1 MDKET
6 LVAADLDTGDRLIEE
21 LEKAGYPAE
30 AVFWLYDSD
39 PGRWSL
45 WVSTPRASLDLQGA
59 YMAMRDIVAKLNAEI
74 ARIAATGCGQDR
86 PNRCSMPRAPATQ
99 AEGR

>member
-1 MDKET
+1 MSSIEIARHGLGAIGRLLT
-6 LVAADLDTGDRLIEE
+6 RWHRTRRSMAILDRLDDRM
-21 LEKAGYPAE
+21 L
-30 AVFWLYDSD
+30 
-39 PGRWSL
+39 
-45 WVSTPRASLDLQGA
+45 
-59 YMAMRDIVAKLNAEI
+59 RDIGIARAEI